1 MKFAIPEKITELLC
15 NTNYEACL
23 WHAQIQGASSATD
36 VASLRD
42 EQHGARSTCSSALF
56 LRPVPVPS
64 LCSCSFV
71 LFLFLRSVPV
81 PSFFSCSSAPFLFL
95 RPVPVPSPCSS
106 ALFLFLLP
114 VPVPP
119 LCSCSSAL
127 FLFLRSVPV
136 PPSMYPLFPVII
148 RCHTHD
154 LRKQP

>member
-36 VASLRD
+36 VVFLRD
-42 EQHGARSTCSSALF
+42 EQHGARSTSSSALF

-81 PSFFSCSSAPFLFL
+81 PPPRSCSFSLFLFL
-95 RPVPVPSPCSS
+95 RSVPVPSP
-106 ALFLFLLP
+106 
-114 VPVPP
+114 
-119 LCSCSSAL
+119 CSCSSAL
-127 FLFLRSVPV
+127 FLFLRPVPV
-136 PPSMYPLFPVII
+136 PPFCSCSSFNVSSFPCNHSVPYP
-148 RCHTHD
+148 
-154 LRKQP
+154 